1 MKSRLLVVTTKISD
15 GGAERFAS
23 NLLQRL
29 DRDRFEV
36 HLCSLRRDSGYD
48 IPADVQVSFADYR
61 GVATLPFAV
70 RRLRKL
76 IDQERPDIVLSCLN
90 ATNIV
95 AGFAVGQAAHR
106 PRWVARVGS
115 SPQQADRGLRR
126 WALKKAYMKTDLIV
140 VNAKELRDEM
150 VKCYRLKPER
160 IQVAA
165 NLCDFTQIRAAAV
178 RGETLPRKADI
189 RLVACGRLAHQKRY
203 DIMLRAVARL
213 QDQTSVELLIC
224 GDGPLKSQL
233 KDLALDLGVSDRVEF
248 LGFLDNPHSVM
259 ASGDVFILTSD
270 YEGLPNALIEA
281 QALGL
286 AAVSTDCPT
295 GPREIIE
302 QGVTGLL
309 VPKGDDE
316 ALVEAMRKLIAEPSA
331 RQRMAAE
338 ARARIEKKYDLE
350 SVIRQWQELLLMGST
365 DGVKGDSCASKAHS

>member
-1 MKSRLLVVTTKISD
+1 
-15 GGAERFAS
+15 
-23 NLLQRL
+23 
-29 DRDRFEV
+29 
-36 HLCSLRRDSGYD
+36 
-48 IPADVQVSFADYR
+48 
-61 GVATLPFAV
+61 
-70 RRLRKL
+70 
-76 IDQERPDIVLSCLN
+76 
-90 ATNIV
+90 
-95 AGFAVGQAAHR
+95 
-106 PRWVARVGS
+106 
-115 SPQQADRGLRR
+115 
-126 WALKKAYMKTDLIV
+126 
-140 VNAKELRDEM
+140 
-150 VKCYRLKPER
+150 
-160 IQVAA
+160 
-165 NLCDFTQIRAAAV
+165 
-178 RGETLPRKADI
+178 
-189 RLVACGRLAHQKRY
+189 
-203 DIMLRAVARL
+203 
-213 QDQTSVELLIC
+213 
-224 GDGPLKSQL
+224 
-233 KDLALDLGVSDRVEF
+233 
-248 LGFLDNPHSVM
+248 M